1 MLTVPETVKLFDQNA
16 YAEDFSA
23 TVLSAERIVKTEKK
37 GKKKKKEIV
46 TWEVIL
52 DRTLFFPE
60 EGGQTPDTGVLG
72 GHPVTDVQLD

>member
-52 DRTLFFPE
+52 DRTLFFLKKA
-60 EGGQTPDTGVLG
+60 DR
-72 GHPVTDVQLD
+72 HPTQASWAATL